1 MLQDIRFAGRAL
13 FRKPLIAALAIVTLA
28 LGIGGTT
35 AVFTV
40 VETVLLRPLSFAEP
54 ERLVRMWEV
63 TRDGDRFSFSAPN
76 YLDLRAQSR
85 TLEATAAYSEVA
97 GTTVL
102 TGRGEPQRITA
113 VPVSASLGDVLGVP
127 PQIGRMFSP
136 DEDRAGN
143 AERYVVLSDGLWRSR
158 FGGDSQI
165 AGRVVALD
173 GKPHVVTGVMPPR
186 FDFPGGADAWV
197 PLNASAQSERD
208 NKDLAVIGR
217 LGPGATLAQLRGDL
231 RDIARRLSDAYPRAN
246 AGWSADAVPFG
257 EWIVAPRFRE
267 GLWVLFGAVGLLLM
281 LACANVANLLIAQ
294 AVSRHNEIRIR
305 AALGA
310 TRGRLVRQLFT
321 ESTLLAVLGTA
332 AGLFTAVWSID
343 LLRSLGGGRVPRLDE
358 LQLDASMLA
367 VACVTGAVSCLVFGL
382 APAVHAA
389 RVDLRSSLDEGVR
402 YTIRGSSRLRNGLVV
417 LEVALALLLV
427 VGAGL
432 LANSF
437 VRLVNLD
444 TRFDTANTIAIP
456 LELPDGRYP
465 DSRVASFYTELLGR
479 VRALPGVIDA
489 AATSTNPFRQF
500 GFSNNLTPE
509 ERAAAAPPTGLVQ
522 AGWRSV
528 TPRFF
533 EAMGVPVL
541 SGRTFADSDRD
552 GAERVVVVSASL
564 AQRLWPGESAIG
576 KRIYWGGTT
585 GRTRTVVGVSGDLRD
600 VQLEAAPALTLFLP
614 HAQVDLRGMTV
625 VVRSGRDLAALAP
638 ELRAVLRDLDPLLA
652 APSIQAVAESHAA
665 LAAGPRFNLSLLGAF
680 AIIAL
685 VLAVTGVYAVLAFT
699 VAERRR
705 EIAVRV
711 ALGATGPNIARL
723 VLRNGL
729 GLTAVGVAAGSVA
742 ALGAT
747 RVLSGLLYDVAPTD
761 PLTFASAAGVL
772 LLVAAMASYLPAR
785 QASRIDAIAALRE

>member
-13 FRKPLIAALAIVTLA
+13 FRKPLIAALAIVTLG
-28 LGIGGTT
+28 LGIGGAT

-54 ERLVRMWEV
+54 DRLVRMWEV

-76 YLDLRAQSR
+76 YLDLRALSR
-85 TLEATAAYSEVA
+85 TLAATAAYSDVA

-102 TGRGEPQRITA
+102 TDRGEPQRITA
-113 VPVSASLGDVLGVP
+113 VPVSASLGDVLGVQ
-127 PQIGRMFSP
+127 PQVGRMFSP

-158 FGGDSQI
+158 FGSDGQI
-165 AGRVVALD
+165 IGRVVALD

-197 PLNASAQSERD
+197 PLTASARSERD

-217 LGPGATLAQLRGDL
+217 LSPGATMAQLRGDL
-231 RDIARRLSDAYPRAN
+231 RDIARRLSDAYPQAN
-246 AGWSADAVPFG
+246 AGWSADAVPFS
-257 EWIVAPRFRE
+257 EWIVAPRIRD

-294 AVSRHNEIRIR
+294 AVSRRNEIRIR

-310 TRGRLVRQLFT
+310 TRRRLVRQLFT
-321 ESTLLAVLGTA
+321 ESALLAVLGTG
-332 AGLFTAVWSID
+332 AGLFTAIWSVD
-343 LLRSLGGGRVPRLDE
+343 LLRLLGGNRVPRLDE
-358 LQLDASMLA
+358 LRLDGSILA
-367 VACVTGAVSCLVFGL
+367 FACVTGAVSCLVFGL

-389 RVDLRSSLDEGVR
+389 RVDLRSSLDEGGR
-402 YTIRGSSRLRNGLVV
+402 YTTRGTSRLRNGLVV

-427 VGAGL
+427 VSAGL

-437 VRLVNLD
+437 VRLVNVD
-444 TRFDTANTIAIP
+444 TGFDTANTIAIP

-465 DSRVASFYTELLGR
+465 DSRVAPFYAELLGR

-500 GFSNNLTPE
+500 GFSNNVTPE
-509 ERAAAAPPTGLVQ
+509 ERAATAPPTGLVQ

-533 EAMGVPVL
+533 EAMGIPVL
-541 SGRTFADSDRD
+541 SGRPFADSDRD
-552 GAERVVVVSASL
+552 GAERVVIVSASL

-600 VQLEAAPALTLFLP
+600 TQLEAAPALTLFLP
-614 HAQVDLRGMTV
+614 HAQVDLRGMTIV
-625 VVRSGRDLAALAP
+625 LRSRQDFETVAP
-638 ELRAVLRDLDPLLA
+638 ELRAVLRQMDPMLA
-652 APSIQAVAESHAA
+652 ASSIQAVAESHAA
-665 LAAGPRFNLSLLGAF
+665 LAIGPRFNLSLLGAF

-711 ALGATGPNIARL
+711 ALGATGPSIARL

-772 LLVAAMASYLPAR
+772 LMVAAVASYLPAR
-785 QASRIDAIAALRE
+785 QASRIDAITALRE